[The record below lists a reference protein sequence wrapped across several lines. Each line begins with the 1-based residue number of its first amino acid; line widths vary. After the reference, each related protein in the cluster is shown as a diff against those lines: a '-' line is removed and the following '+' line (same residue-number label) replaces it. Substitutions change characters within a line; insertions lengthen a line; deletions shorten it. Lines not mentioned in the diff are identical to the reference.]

1 MTWELYL
8 VTFLA
13 VFFTDAIYI
22 YFLKSVQHNRPVVAA
37 LWSVVVTFTASLAV
51 INYVTDHFALVFAL
65 LGAFFGTL
73 LGMKIRASTDQQ
85 N

>member
-1 MTWELYL
+1 MTWDIYL
-8 VTFLA
+8 ITFLA

-37 LWSVVVTFTASLAV
+37 LWSVAVTFTASVAV
-51 INYVTDHFALVFAL
+51 INYTTDHFALVFAL

-73 LGMKIRASTDQQ
+73 LGMKIRALVGQQ